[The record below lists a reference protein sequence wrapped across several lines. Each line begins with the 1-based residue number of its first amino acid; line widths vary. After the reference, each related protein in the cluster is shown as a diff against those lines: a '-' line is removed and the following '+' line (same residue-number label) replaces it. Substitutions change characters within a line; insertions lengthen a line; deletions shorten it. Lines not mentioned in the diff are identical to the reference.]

1 LKLSVSNIGWSAE
14 HDEQVYEFLSNMG
27 FAGLE
32 IAPTR
37 IFKESPYDNLK
48 AAESFARDLKRRYD
62 LTISSM
68 QSIWYGR
75 RERLFGTLEER
86 LTLAEYTR
94 KAIDFA
100 VVTGCKNLVF
110 GNPKNRIIDSDEQLP
125 IAIAFFREL
134 GQYASEKGIV
144 VAIEPNPSI
153 YGTNFINRTEEAV
166 AFARTVGSPG
176 IMVNVDFGTIIHN
189 NEDLK
194 PVFDNIG
201 LVSHIHIS
209 EPSLVRLEKREKHK
223 RLAEALNRQGY
234 SRFVSVEMRDLDD
247 LASLKSVIG
256 YAKEVFA

>member
-94 KAIDFA
+94 KAIDF
-100 VVTGCKNLVF
+100 
-110 GNPKNRIIDSDEQLP
+110 PKNRIIDSDEQLP